1 MTKINKIEE
10 FECRKKFDA
19 IVKFDSRTLIK
30 KGKINL
36 AELRFKG
43 RTCFF
48 YVIEKCAHERAVK
61 LVRSYV
67 KNMDRECKSS
77 VAGESLPPRRLIAG
91 ELFNFA
97 I

>member
-10 FECRKKFDA
+10 VDCRKKFDA

-30 KGKINL
+30 NGKINL
-36 AELRFKG
+36 AELRFRG
-43 RTCFF
+43 RRCFF

-67 KNMDRECKSS
+67 KNMGRECKSS
-77 VAGESLPPRRLIAG
+77 MAGESLLPA
-91 ELFNFA
+91 A
-97 I
+97 

>member
-1 MTKINKIEE
+1 MTKTRKIEE
-10 FECRKKFDA
+10 VDCRKKFDA

-30 KGKINL
+30 SGRINL

-48 YVIEKCAHERAVK
+48 YVIEKCSHERAVK

-67 KNMDRECKSS
+67 KNTGRECKSF
-77 VAGESLPPRRLIAG
+77 VAGESLLPA
-91 ELFNFA
+91 A
-97 I
+97 

>member
-67 KNMDRECKSS
+67 KNMGRDCKSS
-77 VAGESLPPRRLIAG
+77 VAGESLLPA
-91 ELFNFA
+91 A
-97 I
+97 